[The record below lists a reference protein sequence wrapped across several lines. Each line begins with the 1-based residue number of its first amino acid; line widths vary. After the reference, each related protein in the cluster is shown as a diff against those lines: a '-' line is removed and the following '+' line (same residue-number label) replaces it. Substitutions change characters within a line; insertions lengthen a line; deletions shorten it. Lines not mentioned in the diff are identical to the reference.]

1 MKRMALLCAVFVGA
15 ALTAVPAASADTGG
29 HDVLTARLKLP
40 VIFLNSTAACPQG
53 IATYRLRALGTRGSG
68 RNCLK
73 TATPTAC
80 PSGSAA
86 FLCQDVGVR
95 MALRLPGGR
104 IKGRARLHEIWT
116 CVDAACSRIAI
127 QQRWHGHVRRAD
139 GRLRRLARGSVS
151 GGGTATVVASTFE
164 VVRIHEVLVI
174 RAHDD
179 D

>member
-1 MKRMALLCAVFVGA
+1 MKRIALGCAVFVVA
-15 ALTAVPAASADTGG
+15 ALAAVPAASADTGG
-29 HDVLTARLKLP
+29 QDVLRVRLKLP
-40 VIFLNSTAACPQG
+40 LVFLSSTAACPQG
-53 IATYRLRALGTRGSG
+53 IATYRLRALGRTGSG

-95 MALRLPGGR
+95 MALRLSDGR
-104 IKGRARLHEIWT
+104 IKGRARLHEVWT

-139 GRLRRLARGSVS
+139 GRFRELAGGSVS
-151 GGGTATVVASTFE
+151 GGGTATVIASTFQ
-164 VVRIHEVLVI
+164 VSRIHEVLVI
-174 RAHDD
+174 RAAEDD
-179 D
+179 

>member
-1 MKRMALLCAVFVGA
+1 MKRIARCCALFVLA
-15 ALTAVPAASADTGG
+15 ALTAVPGASADTGG
-29 HDVLTARLKLP
+29 HDMLRVRLKLP
-40 VIFLNSTAACPQG
+40 VIFLNATGACPQG
-53 IATYRLRALGTRGSG
+53 IATYRLRTLGRTGSG

-95 MALRLPGGR
+95 MALRLPDGR
-104 IKGRARLHEIWT
+104 IKGRARLHEVWT
-116 CVDAACSRIAI
+116 CVDAACSKIAI
-127 QQRWHGHVRRAD
+127 QQRWHGHVRRAE
-139 GRLRRLARGSVS
+139 GRLRRLAGGSVS
-151 GGGTATVVASTFE
+151 GGGTAIVIASTFE

-179 D
+179 H